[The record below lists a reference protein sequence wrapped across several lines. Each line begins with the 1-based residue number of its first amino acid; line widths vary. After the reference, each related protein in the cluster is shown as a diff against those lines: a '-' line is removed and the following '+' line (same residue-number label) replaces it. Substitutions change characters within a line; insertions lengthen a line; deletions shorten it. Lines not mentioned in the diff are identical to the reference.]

1 MIDLRGKGLVLTG
14 ASGGIGEA
22 LTFELLGAGA
32 RVLAVG
38 RSVEALAAQ
47 RARLPSELRARF
59 VALGADITDPAGID
73 AVHSAAENGF
83 APISLLVH
91 AAGIEGAGM
100 FGQASAKRLRDIF
113 ETNLLAPVL
122 LTHRL
127 LPLLSRQPDA
137 CVTAIGSTFASIGF
151 PGFAA
156 YSASKF
162 GLRGFME
169 AMAREAGIDGVRYL
183 HVSPRATRTAFNSAR
198 IDALNAELKT
208 PVDAPAV
215 VARRIVQAIRRGQRR
230 VQIGWPENLFIRIN
244 GALPGL
250 VDRALA
256 KKIAVVRHHLDASAS
271 THVAEEK
278 IA

>member
-1 MIDLRGKGLVLTG
+1 MITLHDRGVVLTG

-22 LTFELLGAGA
+22 LTLELLDAGA
-32 RVLAVG
+32 RVLGIG
-38 RSVEALAAQ
+38 RRADTLAAL
-47 RARLPSELRARF
+47 RSRLPGELRARF
-59 VALGADITDPAGID
+59 VALGADITTPDGIA
-73 AVHSAAENGF
+73 AVHAAASRGF
-83 APISLLVH
+83 APASILIH
-91 AAGIEGAGM
+91 AAGIEGAGL
-100 FGQASAKRLRDIF
+100 FEQTSAARLRDIV
-113 ETNLLAPVL
+113 ETNLLAPLL
-122 LTHRL
+122 LTQRL
-127 LPLLSRQPDA
+127 LPLLSRQPEA

-162 GLRGFME
+162 GLRGFIE
-169 AMAREAGIDGVRYL
+169 AMAREAGADGVRFL
-183 HVSPRATRTAFNSAR
+183 HVSPRATRTAFNDAR

-208 PVDAPAV
+208 AVDAPTV

-230 VQIGWPENLFIRIN
+230 VQIGWPEKMFVRIN

-256 KKIAVVRHHLDASAS
+256 KQVAVVRHHLDASANV
-271 THVAEEK
+271 HVAEEK